1 MTSLETVNG
10 PLQISRTERFG
21 VLEQRAIRAALLLI
35 EAHHVGGLPTNLP
48 ESTSPT
54 DSGVMQVARCGRR
67 PSMLSARLP
76 FRAAEHLFRQLKS

>member
-54 DSGVMQVARCGRR
+54 DSGVMQVARCGR
-67 PSMLSARLP
+67 SMLSARLP